1 MRSPGSNRTSFE
13 SWDSSPRRPDY
24 GWQRPAPI
32 KHQRKRAA
40 PGELFAAL
48 PGEVLELIA
57 RELRDSHLAANS
69 ISCATCMMRDL
80 CSVATAAKKLL
91 HPARVVLY
99 VPRRRMA
106 AAKTR

>member
-1 MRSPGSNRTSFE
+1 MRSPASNRTSFE

-32 KHQRKRAA
+32 KQQRRRAA

-80 CSVATAAKKLL
+80 CSVATAAKRLL

-99 VPRRRMA
+99 VSRKRPVSAKRR
-106 AAKTR
+106 

>member
-1 MRSPGSNRTSFE
+1 MRSPASTRTSFE
-13 SWDSSPRRPDY
+13 SWDSSPRRADY

-32 KHQRKRAA
+32 KQQRKRAA

-48 PGEVLELIA
+48 PGEVLQLIT
-57 RELRDSHLAANS
+57 RELRESHLAPNS

-91 HPARVVLY
+91 HPARVALY
-99 VPRRRMA
+99 VPQGRMA